1 MTLYVALD
9 VSLEKTAVCVMDAEG
24 TPLVERAVPSDAVAL
39 AELLVTLPERP
50 ERIGLEAGPLSE
62 WLVRGLAN
70 AGFAAVLMETR
81 QVRAALS
88 SMTVKTDRN
97 DAPGMAHLLRMG
109 WFRPVHVK
117 SMDARE
123 QRVLLS
129 ARASLVRRL
138 RDTENSVRGLLRG
151 FGFRFPRALRVRWA
165 QSVREAL
172 AGNPVLL
179 AVIDPLLAAGA
190 ALRDQLAVLEKRVRD
205 AARQDPVCHRLMT
218 MPGVGAVVA
227 LTFRAAVDR
236 PERFSSSKAIGPC
249 FGLTPRR
256 YQSGETDRT
265 GTISRAG
272 DAAVQNGPRSRSP
285 ARSASSSIGCGSTEP
300 ISASP
305 TGMTRSIGRP
315 SQSELP
321 FPAGTGSAGD
331 GAEGMPLDAWEEN
344 SALEI
349 GTLCLRLSH
358 PVGVSERTTNRS
370 MTPAPS
376 PQPLPTNA
384 Q

>member
-1 MTLYVALD
+1 MTLYVAFD

-24 TPLVERAVPSDAVAL
+24 IPIVERVVTSDAAAL

-62 WLVRGLAN
+62 WLVRGLAD
-70 AGFAAVLMETR
+70 AGYEAVLMETR

-88 SMTVKTDRN
+88 SMTVKSDRN
-97 DAPGMAHLLRMG
+97 DARGMAHLLRMG

-129 ARASLVRRL
+129 ARTTLVRRL
-138 RDTENSVRGLLRG
+138 RDIENSVRGLLRG
-151 FGFRFPRALRVRWA
+151 FGFRFPRALRIRWA

-172 AGNPVLL
+172 AGNPLL
-179 AVIDPLLAAGA
+179 LVVIEPLLAAGA

-218 MPGVGAVVA
+218 MPGVGVVVA

-272 DAAVQNGPRSRSP
+272 DPAVRVALFEAAHVL
-285 ARSASSSIGCGSTEP
+285 
-300 ISASP
+300 
-305 TGMTRSIGRP
+305 MTRVTRWSKLKAWAVAVAKRRGAKRAKVALARKIGVILHRMWID
-315 SQSELP
+315 
-321 FPAGTGSAGD
+321 GTDFRFTDKNQRAD
-331 GAEGMPLDAWEEN
+331 PITATA
-344 SALEI
+344 
-349 GTLCLRLSH
+349 
-358 PVGVSERTTNRS
+358 
-370 MTPAPS
+370 
-376 PQPLPTNA
+376 
-384 Q
+384 

>member
-24 TPLVERAVPSDAVAL
+24 TPIVERVVTSDAAAL
-39 AELLVTLPERP
+39 AELLGTLPERP

-62 WLVRGLAN
+62 WLVRGLAD
-70 AGFAAVLMETR
+70 AGYEAVLMETR

-88 SMTVKTDRN
+88 SMTVKSDRN
-97 DAPGMAHLLRMG
+97 DARGMAHLLRMG

-129 ARASLVRRL
+129 ARTTLVRRL
-138 RDTENSVRGLLRG
+138 RDIENSVRGLLRG
-151 FGFRFPRALRVRWA
+151 FGFRFPRVLRARWA
-165 QSVREAL
+165 QSVREVL
-172 AGNPVLL
+172 TGNAMLL

-205 AARQDPVCHRLMT
+205 VARQDPVCHRLMT

-236 PERFSSSKAIGPC
+236 PERFSSSKPIGPC

-272 DAAVQNGPRSRSP
+272 DPTVRVALFEAAHVL
-285 ARSASSSIGCGSTEP
+285 
-300 ISASP
+300 
-305 TGMTRSIGRP
+305 MTRVAKWSKLRAWAVAVAKRRGSKRAKVALARKIGVVLHRMWID
-315 SQSELP
+315 
-321 FPAGTGSAGD
+321 GTDFRFTDKNQRAD
-331 GAEGMPLDAWEEN
+331 PMIATA
-344 SALEI
+344 
-349 GTLCLRLSH
+349 
-358 PVGVSERTTNRS
+358 
-370 MTPAPS
+370 
-376 PQPLPTNA
+376 
-384 Q
+384 

>member
-9 VSLEKTAVCVMDAEG
+9 VSLEKTAACVMDAEG
-24 TPLVERAVPSDAVAL
+24 APIIERVVPSDAFAI
-39 AELLVTLPERP
+39 AELLNALPERP

-62 WLVRGLAN
+62 WLVRGLAD
-70 AGFAAVLMETR
+70 AGFTAILMETR

-97 DAPGMAHLLRMG
+97 DARGMAHLLRMG

-129 ARASLVRRL
+129 ATTTLVRRL
-138 RDTENSVRGLLRG
+138 RDIENSVRGLLRG
-151 FGFRFPRALRVRWA
+151 FGCRFPRVLRVRWA

-172 AGNPVLL
+172 AGNPTLL
-179 AVIDPLLAAGA
+179 AIIDPLLAAGA
-190 ALRDQLAVLEKRVRD
+190 ALRDQLAILEKRVRE

-218 MPGVGAVVA
+218 MPRVGAVIA

-265 GTISRAG
+265 GAISRAG
-272 DAAVQNGPRSRSP
+272 DPAVRV
-285 ARSASSSIGCGSTEP
+285 
-300 ISASP
+300 
-305 TGMTRSIGRP
+305 
-315 SQSELP
+315 
-321 FPAGTGSAGD
+321 
-331 GAEGMPLDAWEEN
+331 
-344 SALEI
+344 AL
-349 GTLCLRLSH
+349 GCLRHATLS
-358 PVGVSERTTNRS
+358 R
-370 MTPAPS
+370 
-376 PQPLPTNA
+376 PLRCRWLLLV
-384 Q
+384 

>member
-1 MTLYVALD
+1 L
-9 VSLEKTAVCVMDAEG
+9 
-24 TPLVERAVPSDAVAL
+24 
-39 AELLVTLPERP
+39 LLV
-50 ERIGLEAGPLSE
+50 
-62 WLVRGLAN
+62 
-70 AGFAAVLMETR
+70 
-81 QVRAALS
+81 
-88 SMTVKTDRN
+88 
-97 DAPGMAHLLRMG
+97 G

-129 ARASLVRRL
+129 ARTTLVRRL
-138 RDTENSVRGLLRG
+138 RDIENSVRGLLRG
-151 FGFRFPRALRVRWA
+151 FGFRFPRVLRVRWA

-179 AVIDPLLAAGA
+179 AVIEPLLAAGA

-272 DAAVQNGPRSRSP
+272 DPAVRVALFEAAHVL
-285 ARSASSSIGCGSTEP
+285 
-300 ISASP
+300 
-305 TGMTRSIGRP
+305 MTRVARWSKLKAWAVAVAKRRGAKRAKVALARKIGVVLHRMWIDGTDFRFTDKNERP
-315 SQSELP
+315 DQ
-321 FPAGTGSAGD
+321 
-331 GAEGMPLDAWEEN
+331 
-344 SALEI
+344 
-349 GTLCLRLSH
+349 
-358 PVGVSERTTNRS
+358 
-370 MTPAPS
+370 MTA
-376 PQPLPTNA
+376 TA
-384 Q
+384 

>member
-9 VSLEKTAVCVMDAEG
+9 VSLEKTAVCAMDAEG
-24 TPLVERAVPSDAVAL
+24 TLIVERAVRSDAVAL

-62 WLVRGLAN
+62 WLVRGLSD
-70 AGFAAVLMETR
+70 AGFEAVLMETR

-97 DAPGMAHLLRMG
+97 DARGMAHLLRMG

-117 SMDARE
+117 TMNARE

-129 ARASLVRRL
+129 ARTTLVRRL
-138 RDTENSVRGLLRG
+138 RDLENSVRGLLRG
-151 FGFRFPRALRVRWA
+151 FGFRFPRVLRARWA

-172 AGNPVLL
+172 AGNRELL
-179 AVIDPLLAAGA
+179 AVIDPLLAAGT

-227 LTFRAAVDR
+227 LTFRAAVDQ

-272 DAAVQNGPRSRSP
+272 DPAVRVALFEAAHVL
-285 ARSASSSIGCGSTEP
+285 
-300 ISASP
+300 
-305 TGMTRSIGRP
+305 MTRVATWSKLKAWAVAVAKRRGAKRAKVALARKIGVVLHRMWID
-315 SQSELP
+315 
-321 FPAGTGSAGD
+321 GTDFRFTDKAKAAD
-331 GAEGMPLDAWEEN
+331 RMMA
-344 SALEI
+344 
-349 GTLCLRLSH
+349 T
-358 PVGVSERTTNRS
+358 V
-370 MTPAPS
+370 
-376 PQPLPTNA
+376 
-384 Q
+384 